1 MAAGGELKR
10 LPRALRNVG
19 WSAIAGVANGV
30 AVVLVTPLYVE
41 RLGLDR
47 FGIVGVWITLQVLVG
62 FLDLGFGAALMRRV
76 AAPAADMA
84 AHRERA
90 ETVRTLEVVA
100 WIVAALLALV
110 LVAGAPLLQDWW
122 LRWREGGRPPIVT
135 ALALMGA
142 SVALQFP
149 SLLYTSGLL
158 GLQEHGRVAVVQ
170 VATVLV
176 RHGIGALVVAPGHG
190 LEAFFAVQVV
200 AATLQTGVLR
210 AMLRRRVFHSPA
222 EPTRARRSI
231 LASLWRFSAGMASTS
246 LLAVLVSN
254 ADRALVSR
262 MLPADQLGRYAIAFT
277 ATGLLQL
284 AIQPFYRAYF
294 PRYAELV
301 AGGDMRAAA
310 TEYLRS
316 CRLLSGMLVPLGVA
330 GVVFAGDLLFAWIG
344 RRDADTVLLVR
355 LLVAGVTLAGLG
367 WLPAAFQQANGWTGL
382 HTRMMALALV
392 VGLVPAI
399 ALMPLLGAPAATLVW
414 LAHGVVGLAIE
425 LPLMHRR
432 LLNGALGAWYRD
444 NLLVPLLV
452 AIPLSLAVAAL
463 RPLPDHRIVAALWP
477 AAAAGVT
484 LVLLLRRAR
493 AATMAAPHLTSS
505 PG

>member
-1 MAAGGELKR
+1 MR

-62 FLDLGFGAALMRRV
+62 FLDLGFGAALMRQV
-76 AAPAADMA
+76 AAPAPDVPAQ
-84 AHRERA
+84 RTRA

-100 WIVAALLALV
+100 WAIAAVLALV

-122 LRWREGGRPPIVT
+122 LRWREGGRPSIVT

-158 GLQEHGRVAVVQ
+158 GLQEHGRVAAVQ
-170 VATVLV
+170 VATVVL
-176 RHGIGALVVAPGHG
+176 RHGAGAAVVALGHG

-200 AATLQTGVLR
+200 AALVQTGVLR
-210 AMLRRRVFHSPA
+210 ALLRRRVLLPAA
-222 EPTRARRSI
+222 EPTRARRAL
-231 LASLWRFSAGMASTS
+231 LAPLWRFSAGMASTS

-262 MLPADQLGRYAIAFT
+262 FLPAEAFGRYAIAFT

-284 AIQPFYRAYF
+284 AIQPFYRAFF

-301 AGGDMRAAA
+301 AAGDARTLAG
-310 TEYLRS
+310 EYLRS
-316 CRLLSGMLVPLGVA
+316 CRWLSSLLVPLGTT
-330 GVVFAGDLLFAWIG
+330 GVVFAGDLLHAWIG
-344 RRDADTVLLVR
+344 RRDEAVLRLVQ
-355 LLVAGVTLAGLG
+355 LLIAGVTLAGLG

-392 VGLVPAI
+392 VGLVA
-399 ALMPLLGAPAATLVW
+399 ALALLPVLGAPAATLVW
-414 LAHGVVGLAIE
+414 LVHGVTGLTLE
-425 LPLMHRR
+425 LRLMHRR
-432 LLNGALGAWYRD
+432 LLPGLLGTWYRE
-444 NLLVPLLV
+444 NLLRPLLV
-452 AIPLSLAVAAL
+452 AVPLALAVAAV
-463 RPLPDHRIVAALWP
+463 RPVPTHRVVAALWP
-477 AAAAGVT
+477 AASAGVT
-484 LVLLLRRAR
+484 LLVLLRRTR
-493 AATMAAPHLTSS
+493 AIATAVPDLTST